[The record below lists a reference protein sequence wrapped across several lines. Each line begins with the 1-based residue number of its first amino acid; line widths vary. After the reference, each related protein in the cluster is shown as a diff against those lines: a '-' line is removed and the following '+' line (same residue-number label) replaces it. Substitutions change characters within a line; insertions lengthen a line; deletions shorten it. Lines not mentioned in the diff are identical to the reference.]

1 MGSPHKVCMNIL
13 TLIRV
18 LLVYLGNAQG
28 KYKDLTRFEYVI
40 DMAGLCCAHETEP
53 ERKKTMSSTATKT
66 LEITAA
72 PARSES
78 GITLLE
84 AYSVLAGR
92 DARHNPALAIP
103 FPGQPSGV
111 DPEERFWTLKIRNV
125 G

>member
-1 MGSPHKVCMNIL
+1 
-13 TLIRV
+13 
-18 LLVYLGNAQG
+18 
-28 KYKDLTRFEYVI
+28 
-40 DMAGLCCAHETEP
+40 
-53 ERKKTMSSTATKT
+53 MSSTATKT

-84 AYSVLAGR
+84 AYSALAGR
-92 DARHNPALAIP
+92 DARRMPTVEVP

-111 DPEERFWTLKIRNV
+111 DPEDRFWTLKIRNV